1 VPDPLFATYTK
12 LVVPPVDF
20 TLVVP
25 ARTATHTGFV
35 PVPIDPGEM
44 DVKTP
49 VPVETLY
56 CDRRLDPSSTA
67 YKNFDEGS
75 SAMATGPGWAG
86 NGEPATGVSDPSGVR
101 QVVD

>member
-1 VPDPLFATYTK
+1 MIDIVPDPLFATYTK

-20 TLVVP
+20 TLVET
-25 ARTATHTGFV
+25 ARTATHTGVV

-67 YKNFDEGS
+67 YKNFAEGS
-75 SAMATGPGWAG
+75 NAMATAPGWAV
-86 NGEPATGVSDPSGVR
+86 NGEPSTALSESSAV
-101 QVVD
+101 